1 MYNIYIKNYNAGNGV
16 IETEHLGVESWL
28 IDNDTGFLI
37 LIYNQYKRE
46 FVALE
51 QVLGIEVL
59 EIRTGVINNV

>member
-1 MYNIYIKNYNAGNGV
+1 MYNIYIKNCNAGNGV

-37 LIYNQYKRE
+37 LIYNQYKTE

-59 EIRTGVINNV
+59 EIRTGVMYNV

>member
-37 LIYNQYKRE
+37 LIYNQYKTE

-51 QVLGIEVL
+51 
-59 EIRTGVINNV
+59 

>member
-1 MYNIYIKNYNAGNGV
+1 MYNIYINNYNAGNGV
-16 IETEHLGVESWL
+16 IDTEHLGVESWL

-37 LIYNQYKRE
+37 LIYNQYKTE

-59 EIRTGVINNV
+59 EIRTGVMYNV